1 MVVMADI
8 TRSSAFILISL
19 MFVSSVFFLSGNS
32 YPSASAAAV
41 PIVGEEREKEKDSSA
56 SNDGI
61 SKIILKIDG
70 IDYSTL
76 KAKVW
81 VTTSSGITIS
91 KIIKPVSLLYP
102 TDDNSGLIQVPLVFK
117 KDLIKTGERF
127 TACIKVLSDSD
138 SFGDHLACQNGVIGS
153 TKSTQS
159 SPQRQL
165 AGTTAAGNGSNNNN
179 DVVVRMSL

>member
-1 MVVMADI
+1 
-8 TRSSAFILISL
+8 
-19 MFVSSVFFLSGNS
+19 
-32 YPSASAAAV
+32 
-41 PIVGEEREKEKDSSA
+41 
-56 SNDGI
+56 
-61 SKIILKIDG
+61 
-70 IDYSTL
+70 
-76 KAKVW
+76 
-81 VTTSSGITIS
+81 
-91 KIIKPVSLLYP
+91 LLDP

-159 SPQRQL
+159 YQRQL